1 MNRSL
6 VWLGK
11 RAVRLALAFA
21 IAGLLFGCIESGT
34 SDAENEGTNNTN
46 NPSPSPTPTPNP
58 LPGNP
63 PPGSPNPL
71 SVNLGPDI
79 TLSSPGLVRLNAG
92 STNGTYFQWSQISNG
107 TTVNLLNAD
116 TRIVSFIT
124 PQFSATTPLETRNVT
139 LRLTVS
145 DDNGFEAY
153 DDIIITVPPELQPS
167 PGSNNPP
174 SIDSVTNVIAS
185 PGQTVELTATATD
198 VEDGVPSIRWV
209 QMTGPLLGLTLGQLS
224 SDTIAF
230 VAPSQP
236 TKIWFIVE
244 ATDSDGDRDLANVL
258 VEVTGNIPPSVNAGG
273 DIAATSQQLVTI
285 QGSASDSDGSIEQYT
300 WQQISGPVVVLEG
313 EATET
318 VSFIAPQVSAATEI
332 VLALTVTDDQGATAE
347 DQVVITVYP
356 ILGNV
361 PPTANAGNDQI
372 ANLGALVALFGS
384 GTDADGTVISYFW
397 EQLEGP
403 TVLVTNASTQAANF
417 TMPVD
422 MQGQTQIVMQL
433 TVTDDM
439 GASAT
444 DQIVVTANSP
454 PLANAGANQSV
465 QAGDTVNLV
474 GSGTDEDG
482 NIASYSWSQIN
493 GEPVSIENPNSSTT
507 SFVAPDISGN
517 VTLRLT
523 VTDNNGAIGT
533 DDITISISTTNIPPV
548 ADAGVD
554 ISVNSGDPDPV
565 VITGMGSDADGQI
578 VAYAWSQISGPT
590 VSLSGADTQAV
601 SFIVPNVLVTSV
613 ITLRLTVTDDAGDTG
628 SSDVSI
634 TVNASVANNP
644 PQVNA
649 GVDQTVSPGEL
660 VTLSGNGV
668 DLDGD
673 SMSYQWSQIDG
684 PSVAL
689 NNANSPVA
697 SFTAPIVTSESII
710 TVELMV
716 TDANGGVGTDQ
727 VVITVQP
734 GNVAPTANA
743 GPDQNANS
751 GAQVT
756 LNGSGNDPDGSVA
769 SYQWARL
776 SGPSIVLNNANSA
789 NASFTAPVVSSTTL
803 ITLRLTVTDNN
814 GATGFDD
821 MVVTVNPAG
830 GGNASPIA
838 NAGPDVAA
846 ISGSNVDITG
856 SATDDGSIT
865 VYIWTQID
873 GPTILNLINSTT
885 PTVSFAAPAVGSPT
899 NFTLRLTVVDD
910 MGAVGSDDVVVT
922 VSPAGGGNAAPVAN
936 AGADRSVN
944 EGEQVSITGSGNDAD
959 GSISAYSWTQTNGIS
974 VSLGGANTP
983 TVQFTAPTVAAQS
996 AITLRLTVTDNLGS
1010 TGSDTVVI
1018 TVNPNV
1024 TNIPPTA
1031 NAGPDVTMAGNS
1043 NRVINGS
1050 GQDSDGNI
1058 ASYQWQQV
1066 SGLQL
1071 SLVGASSPNLQ
1082 VNAPSVTSAQTAT
1095 LRLTVT
1101 DNLGASGSDDV
1112 VVTVQPANTD
1122 LPPVADA
1129 GLDQEVNI
1137 FDQVSL
1143 AGSGT
1148 DSDGAIASYQWTQ
1161 IGGDPMVTLANAGTA
1176 TASFQAPVVDIDTPY
1191 TFELTVTDDAGNTGT
1206 DTVVIT
1212 VHPLAVLSGT
1222 ITVAPGTQIDSDV
1235 NDTSSPYSSNDSI
1248 ALAQSMFNPV
1258 VLGGYAN
1265 VAGEGALGRS
1275 LIVGDEDDY
1284 FAISLSANQVINLYI
1299 GNIASGANDLDLYL
1313 LDQNGQTVD
1322 ASVSPNAATES
1333 LTVANPGTYYINVRA
1348 VSGGSNY
1355 VLSVGVSTL
1364 ASQSLISQSNGW
1376 RLSDDFKEGDVI
1388 VRFKDSG
1395 FGTAQSLSS
1404 RASSVSLQAKAGAA
1418 GRDMLLGLGNAS
1430 QKATALSNLGVAAVP
1445 VKTSTTIAQEKL
1457 DTLLVAKA
1465 LAKRSDVT
1473 EAGLNYRYYPT
1484 AIPNDTNYNLQ
1495 WHYPSINLPQAW
1507 DITTGSPNVI
1517 VAVIDT
1523 GVLLNHPDLQGQL
1536 VPGYDFIADNAN
1548 SGDGQNGIDSNPN
1561 DPGDGG
1567 GVTTSSFHG
1576 THVSGTIAAA
1586 SNNNL
1591 GVAGVAWGVKIMPCR
1606 AVGINGGL
1614 RYDIEQCVRFAA
1626 GLSNDSGTLPAQR
1639 ADIINLSLG
1648 GPTNTTTA
1656 PAAYRDARNQGVIV
1670 VAAAGNDA
1678 SNALFAPAAYNGVVS
1693 VSATNINRQLASYSN
1708 FGSTIDVAAPGGAS
1722 GDLNGDGFFDGVLS
1736 TGGDDSGNGI
1746 AFTYRFAAGTSMAA
1760 PHMAGV
1766 AALMKSVYPD
1776 MTPQAFDTML
1786 ANGELTDDAGTAGRD
1801 NSFGYGI
1808 INAQKAVQAAV
1819 NVGAPAPPTP
1829 PPPAPAVLQVSPTSL
1844 NFGASLSNLQINIA
1858 NAGEAALDITAV
1870 TNDSGGWLTVSPAT
1884 VDATGVGSYDVSINR
1899 NGLLEGVYT
1908 ATITVQ
1914 SSAGSDTV
1922 SVIMQVTTNVT
1933 ADAGIHYVELIDTE
1947 TMQLFD
1953 RIIVLGNNGTYD
1965 YTFPGVPFGM
1975 YHIRAGSDLDNDDL
1989 LCELGEACGAYPTMD
2004 IISQHITVDGS
2015 VDVMTGLDF
2024 TSEFSVNLSVGAP

>member
-1 MNRSL
+1 MSRNLDRF
-6 VWLGK
+6 GR
-11 RAVRLALAFA
+11 RAVRLALAFV
-21 IAGLLFGCIESGT
+21 IAALLVGCIESGT
-34 SDAENEGTNNTN
+34 SEPENEGTNNTN
-46 NPSPSPTPTPNP
+46 NPSPSPTPTPSP
-58 LPGNP
+58 DPSPGNP

-79 TLSSPGLVRLNAG
+79 TLVSPGLVRLNAG
-92 STNGTYFQWSQISNG
+92 NTNGLYFQWSQISNG

-116 TRIVSFIT
+116 TRIVSFLT
-124 PQFSATTPLETRNVT
+124 PEFPAATPLETRNIT

-145 DDNGFEAY
+145 DDNGFQAY
-153 DDIIITVPPELQPS
+153 DDIIITVPPELQPA
-167 PGSNNPP
+167 PGANTPP

-209 QMTGPLLGLTLGQLS
+209 QMTGPLLGLTLGQLN
-224 SDTIAF
+224 SDTITF

-273 DIAATSQQLVTI
+273 DIAATSGQLVTI
-285 QGSASDSDGSIEQYT
+285 EGSASDSDGSIQQYA
-300 WQQISGPVVVLEG
+300 WQQLSGPAVVLEG
-313 EATET
+313 GMTDT
-318 VSFIAPQVSAATEI
+318 VSFIAPQVSAATDI
-332 VLALTVTDDQGATAE
+332 VLALTATDDQGATAE
-347 DQVVITVYP
+347 DQILITVYP
-356 ILGNV
+356 VLGNV
-361 PPTANAGNDQI
+361 PPTANAGNDQV
-372 ANLGALVALFGS
+372 ANPGALVALFGS
-384 GTDADGTVISYFW
+384 GTDADGTVISYSW
-397 EQLEGP
+397 QQIEGP
-403 TVLVTNASTQAANF
+403 QVLVNNASTQAANF
-417 TMPVD
+417 TMPLD
-422 MQGQTQIVMQL
+422 MQGQTQILMQL
-433 TVTDDM
+433 TVADDM
-439 GASAT
+439 GATAT
-444 DQIVVTANSP
+444 DQVAITANSP
-454 PLANAGANQSV
+454 PVANAGANQSV

-474 GSGTDEDG
+474 GSGTDADG
-482 NIASYSWSQIN
+482 NIVSYSWSQIN
-493 GEPVSIENPNSSTT
+493 GEAVSIESPNSSTT

-533 DDITISISTTNIPPV
+533 DDLTISISTTNIPPV
-548 ADAGVD
+548 ADAGPD
-554 ISVNSGDPDPV
+554 ISVNSGDANPV
-565 VITGMGSDADGQI
+565 VVTGMGSDADGQI
-578 VAYAWSQISGPT
+578 VAYAWSQVGGPA
-590 VSLSGADTQAV
+590 VSLTGADTDV
-601 SFIVPNVLVTSV
+601 VGFTVPNVLVTTV

-628 SSDVSI
+628 SSDVRI
-634 TVNASVANNP
+634 TINALVVNNP

-649 GVDQTVSPGEL
+649 GVDQTVNVGDL
-660 VTLSGNGV
+660 VTLSGNGI
-668 DLDGD
+668 DPDGD
-673 SMSYQWSQIDG
+673 NMSYQWAQING
-684 PSVAL
+684 PTVTLS
-689 NNANSPVA
+689 NANTPVA
-697 SFTAPIVTSESII
+697 SFTAPVVTTESVI
-710 TVELMV
+710 TMELMV

-727 VVITVQP
+727 IIITVQP
-734 GNVAPTANA
+734 GNAAPTANA
-743 GPDQNANS
+743 GQDRTVNS
-751 GAQVT
+751 GAQVS
-756 LNGSGNDPDGSVA
+756 LIGSGSDPDGSIA
-769 SYQWARL
+769 SYQWTRL
-776 SGPSIVLNNANSA
+776 SGPSITINNANSA
-789 NASFTAPVVSSTTL
+789 NASFTAPTVTTATL

-821 MVVTVNPAG
+821 MAVTVNPAG
-830 GGNASPIA
+830 GGNAPPVAS
-838 NAGPDVAA
+838 AGPDVAA
-846 ISGSNVDITG
+846 ISGDTVEISG
-856 SATDDGSIT
+856 SGTDDGSIT
-865 VYIWTQID
+865 VYIWTQIS
-873 GPTILNLINSTT
+873 GPTVLNLINSTT
-885 PTVSFAAPAVGSPT
+885 PAVSFVAPPVGSPT
-899 NFTLRLTVVDD
+899 NFTLRLTLVDD
-910 MGAVGSDDVVVT
+910 MGAIGSDDVVVT
-922 VSPAGGGNAAPVAN
+922 VNPAGGGNAAPVAN
-936 AGADRSVN
+936 AGQDLSVN
-944 EGEQVSITGSGNDAD
+944 EGEQVSITGTGNDAD
-959 GSISAYSWTQTNGIS
+959 GSISAFAWTQLNGIS
-974 VSLGGANTP
+974 VTLNGANSS
-983 TVQFTAPTVAAQS
+983 TVQFTAPTVAAQI
-996 AITLRLTVTDNLGS
+996 AITLQLTVTDNLGS

-1018 TVNPNV
+1018 TVNPNAA
-1024 TNIPPTA
+1024 NIPPIA
-1031 NAGPDVTMAGNS
+1031 NAGPDVSMAGNS

-1058 ASYQWQQV
+1058 VSYQWQQI
-1066 SGLQL
+1066 SGLSL

-1082 VNAPSVTSAQTAT
+1082 VSAPSVTSPQTAT

-1112 VVTVQPANTD
+1112 VVTVQPADTN

-1137 FDQVSL
+1137 YDQVAL

-1148 DSDGAIASYQWTQ
+1148 DSDGSIASYQWTQ
-1161 IGGDPMVTLANAGTA
+1161 TGGDPVILVNANTA
-1176 TASFQAPVVDIDTPY
+1176 TASFQAPVIDIDTTY
-1191 TFELTVTDDAGNTGT
+1191 TFELTVTDDAGDTGT
-1206 DTVVIT
+1206 DTVIIT

-1222 ITVAPGTQIDSDV
+1222 ITVASGTQIDGDV
-1235 NDTSSPYSSNDSI
+1235 NDTSSPYSSNDNI

-1275 LIVGDEDDY
+1275 LIVGDENDY

-1313 LDQNGQTVD
+1313 LDQNGQTID

-1333 LTVANPGTYYINVRA
+1333 LTVANTGTYYINVRA

-1364 ASQSLISQSNGW
+1364 AAQSNGW

-1388 VRFKDSG
+1388 VRFKDNEIG
-1395 FGTAQSLSS
+1395 AVQSLSS
-1404 RASSVSLQAKAGAA
+1404 RANSVSLQAKAGAA

-1430 QKATALSNLGVAAVP
+1430 QKATALSRLGVAAV
-1445 VKTSTTIAQEKL
+1445 KASAIEQAKL

-1484 AIPNDTNYNLQ
+1484 AVPNDTNYNLQ

-1586 SNNNL
+1586 SNNSL

-1648 GPTNTTTA
+1648 GPTNTTNA

-1670 VAAAGNDA
+1670 VAAAGNDS

-1736 TGGDDSGNGI
+1736 TGGDDSGTGI

-1766 AALMKSVYPD
+1766 IALMKSVYPD
-1776 MTPQAFDTML
+1776 MTPQNFDTML
-1786 ANGELTDDAGTAGRD
+1786 ANGQLTDDAGTAGRD

-1844 NFGASLSNLQINIA
+1844 NFGAALANLQLNIA
-1858 NAGEAALDITAV
+1858 NAGEAALDITAI
-1870 TNDSGGWLTVSPAT
+1870 TNDSGGWLMVNPAT
-1884 VDATGVGSYDVSINR
+1884 VDATGVGSYDVSIDR

-1908 ATITVQ
+1908 STITVQ

-1953 RIIVLGNNGTYD
+1953 RLIVLGNNGTYD

-2004 IISQHITVDGS
+2004 IISQHIVVDGS

-2024 TSEFSVNLSVGAP
+2024 TSEFSVNLSVGVP